1 MTRLAKELTLYG
13 LTMVAIGAAI
23 GSGIFLT
30 PSDITKSVPAPASIM
45 VVWIVGGI
53 VSLTGALSFGEL
65 STRFPKAGGV
75 YVFLKEAYGD
85 WVGFLYGWS
94 YLLVITSGAI
104 AGIALA
110 FATYLGYFIPMT
122 SAWQTAAGAIAIAA
136 VTVINILRA
145 KYGEFFSNIFTAL
158 KVLGVCFIIFAG
170 LFFRAPVNSFTGLS
184 LSHLTWAG
192 ALPAFGVALIGVLW
206 SYGGWQYTSFLSAE
220 VRDPQRNVPKAMI
233 IGAAVVVII
242 YILINISYM
251 SLMTIPEIEATDRLA
266 STAVSKVFPFGGAI
280 VAATIAIS
288 TLGTIGAYTLTSPR
302 IYYAMAEDKIFFKKL
317 SEVHPRFQTPVNA
330 IILQGVW
337 SIVLLLFWGTF
348 ADLVTYSTFA
358 DWIFYSLGAFALFIF
373 RRRQPETGTGYH
385 TPFYPYTT
393 LLFFVISTWFVV
405 NTMIS
410 LPVQSGAGL
419 AIILIGLPV
428 YFIFRAKN
436 KKTRAA

>member
-1 MTRLAKELTLYG
+1 MAKLAKELTLYG

-30 PSDITKSVPAPASIM
+30 PSDIAKSVPSPVTIM

-53 VSLTGALSFGEL
+53 VSLAGALSFSEL
-65 STRFPKAGGV
+65 STRFPQAGGV

-110 FATYLGYFIPMT
+110 FATYLGYFIPM
-122 SAWQTAAGAIAIAA
+122 SPHWQTAAGAIAIAM

-158 KVLGVCFIIFAG
+158 KILGVCFIIFAG
-170 LFFRAPVNSFTGLS
+170 IFFRAPVNSFTGLS
-184 LSHLTWAG
+184 LSNLSWTG
-192 ALPAFGVALIGVLW
+192 TLPAFGVALIGVLW
-206 SYGGWQYTSFLSAE
+206 SYGGWQYTSFLAAE
-220 VRDPQRNVPKAMI
+220 VNNPEKKVPRAMI
-233 IGAAVVVII
+233 TGAAVVVVI

-251 SLMTIPEIEATDRLA
+251 SLMTIPEISGSDRVA
-266 STAVSKVFPFGGAI
+266 SAAVSRIFPFGGAI

-302 IYYAMAEDKIFFKKL
+302 IYYAMAEDKIFFRKL
-317 SEVHPRFQTPVNA
+317 SEVHPKFQTPVNA
-330 IILQGVW
+330 VVLQGVW
-337 SIVLLLFWGTF
+337 SILLLLFWGTF

-358 DWIFYSLGAFALFIF
+358 DWIFFSMGAFALFIF
-373 RRRQPETGTGYH
+373 RRRDPQSGPGYR
-385 TPFYPYTT
+385 TPLYPITP
-393 LLFFVISTWFVV
+393 LFFFIVSTWFVV

-419 AIILIGLPV
+419 GIILIGLPV
-428 YFIFRAKN
+428 YFIFRNKN
-436 KKTRAA
+436 KKA